1 MDVLRIKNRYWRL
14 TGNVDPHTA
23 KARIREGL
31 RKANATTERFITE
44 LNEISG
50 YKWVGDELFTNNR
63 DHYKMIYSPNTT
75 YLWIITLSTRRVDLK
90 SKIVDTKSR
99 KNSAWRNVSSVIISK
114 A

>member
-1 MDVLRIKNRYWRL
+1 MDILRIKNRYWRL
-14 TGNVDPHTA
+14 TGNCEPHTA

-31 RKANATTERFITE
+31 RKANATTERFIKA

-63 DHYKMIYSPNTT
+63 DHYKIIYSANTT

-90 SKIVDTKSR
+90 SKITDSQSR
-99 KNSAWRNVSSVIISK
+99 KGHAWRNVSSVIISK
-114 A
+114 T